1 MTEQLKPAIDL
12 VERTAKEREAE
23 YEQLLEQALKQPGVR
38 EALRVYEAYARTLQQ
53 VDPVPVAETFIV
65 VSATRAG

>member
-12 VERTAKEREAE
+12 VERTAEQRKAE

-38 EALRVYEAYARTLQQ
+38 EALSVYQAYARTHQQ
-53 VDPVPVAETFIV
+53 LEPVPVAETFIV
-65 VSATRAG
+65 VSATKTE